1 MCLCFIF
8 CTLVFKYR
16 EYESE
21 DRTEHCMSDAAFSSL
36 SEVREIGVVKN
47 RILELKI

>member
-8 CTLVFKYR
+8 YTLVFKYR

-21 DRTEHCMSDAAFSSL
+21 DRTECCIAHSQSAFSPL
-36 SEVREIGVVKN
+36 SEVREIGGVVYQQG
-47 RILELKI
+47 EF